1 MDAKLVALAALLN
14 VTPAIAQ
21 DTGLAVEHEQ
31 HLGAEVMPFDLAR
44 SVHIFTPLKDGG
56 TQDVVSRDGD
66 STQVDLIRAH
76 LSKEAAAFAL
86 GDYSD
91 PSTIH
96 GQAMPGLAEL
106 RAGAGR
112 MHVALEHL
120 PEGARLRFKASDP
133 ALVAALHGWFEAQV
147 RDHGADAIM
156 HRP

>member
-1 MDAKLVALAALLN
+1 MDAKLIALATLLN
-14 VTPAIAQ
+14 VAPAIAQ
-21 DTGLAVEHEQ
+21 DTGHVTGHAQ

-66 STQVDLIRAH
+66 PTQVTLIRAH
-76 LSKEAAAFAL
+76 LNKEAAAFAQ

-91 PSTIH
+91 PSAVH

-106 RAGAGR
+106 RAGDGR
-112 MHVALEHL
+112 MHVAFEQL

-133 ALVAALHGWFEAQV
+133 ALVAALHDWFAAQV
-147 RDHGADAIM
+147 RDHGADAVLR
-156 HRP
+156 HP